1 MPVSNEFAHVLSRF
15 IDLSQ
20 PLPPA
25 DLYHFSDLGRDD
37 LAALE
42 AVWAK
47 VPAERRVALLQD
59 LGEIGEANL
68 EVQFEA
74 VFRLALEDEDPD
86 ARASAVEN
94 LWESESPQ
102 LIVPFL
108 ELLQH
113 DPAPLVRATA
123 ASALGRFVYLGEMD
137 ELPAKQARRVED
149 ALLAVIAGP
158 DELEV
163 RRRALEAV
171 AFSSRPE
178 VTELITQAYASPELL
193 ARVSAVFAMGR
204 NSDERWNAPV
214 LAELES
220 LQPEL
225 RFEAARAAGE
235 LELTEAVDA
244 LQKMVEEGDI
254 QVREAAI
261 WSLGQ
266 IGGDAARAILLDL
279 LQAAADSER
288 DFLEDA
294 LENLQF
300 HDEMVEFDL
309 LTGASADDLD
319 DELPEDALDD
329 ELPPPHKRLN

>member
-1 MPVSNEFAHVLSRF
+1 
-15 IDLSQ
+15 
-20 PLPPA
+20 
-25 DLYHFSDLGRDD
+25 
-37 LAALE
+37 
-42 AVWAK
+42 
-47 VPAERRVALLQD
+47 
-59 LGEIGEANL
+59 
-68 EVQFEA
+68 
-74 VFRLALEDEDPD
+74 
-86 ARASAVEN
+86 
-94 LWESESPQ
+94 
-102 LIVPFL
+102 
-108 ELLQH
+108 
-113 DPAPLVRATA
+113 PLVRATA
-123 ASALGRFVYLGEMD
+123 ASALGRFVYLGEME

-235 LELTEAVDA
+235 LELAEAVDA